1 MKLLAAISGE
11 DPGALSR
18 LLIRFGMHVPLLSP
32 PPAAKRMPP
41 LACILSAGVPMCKET
56 EMQRKSKK
64 QTCRSRHRGKNVQSN
79 AALLVMALSELS

>member
-1 MKLLAAISGE
+1 MKLLAATSEG

-41 LACILSAGVPMCKET
+41 LAYIPIAAAPMYKET
-56 EMQRKSKK
+56 EMQRRSKK

-79 AALLVMALSELS
+79 ASLLLIAPSELS